1 MTYYKIKINVIILF
15 LILFSLQLIFLL
27 SYLYNVKLPAEV
39 DNTFEDYRL
48 IINNEINDFESN
60 LNELPRSL
68 ILLTQSPIIINYT
81 QDYNN
86 QDYKTKIQDLF
97 FEYARGSREIAQVR
111 YINQT
116 GYETIRLNINYDG
129 TENYNRVQFVEDNQ
143 LQYKGDRSYFIVTKE
158 MQQSQV
164 YISNMELNR
173 ENDIIQY
180 INGNPVPVIRFSSPI
195 ILNQEF
201 KGIIIINY
209 YLNPYYN
216 HIEDVLINLV
226 NPKEIAIVN
235 QEYEYLFNSNG
246 ITWTSSTD
254 LGTGEKI
261 SNYYD
266 IDGKDHE
273 FNEQEHHSILFKLI
287 NLNFTDTSFQPKFVV
302 VIDLRQIENLML
314 REVFTVYILLS
325 IVTVVI
331 LIFMIIPLNKLEGEM
346 QQKTD
351 EIRKIDLQNAE
362 LEERLLINDKL
373 IKIGEAAS
381 GVAHDFSNVLTI
393 INGNIRLA
401 EFYISEN
408 SPLKVQFEEIFTN
421 IEGASNLGK
430 NMIFSLLNI
439 IREAKLEVEIIDIN
453 SILSNMEKLLRIMAK
468 NNELQINLGAFDDNI
483 LGDQIMIEQL
493 VMNLIK
499 NAVDAFEDSKGTV
512 KLFTT
517 KTIIKDYK
525 QAFLSKIPPGIYI
538 VINVNDNASGIPDDV
553 LANIF
558 DPFYTTKKKGTGIG
572 LSLIQNV
579 VKSHKGF
586 INVET
591 VISKGTTFEIYLP
604 IWSEK

>member
-1 MTYYKIKINVIILF
+1 M
-15 LILFSLQLIFLL
+15 QLIFLL